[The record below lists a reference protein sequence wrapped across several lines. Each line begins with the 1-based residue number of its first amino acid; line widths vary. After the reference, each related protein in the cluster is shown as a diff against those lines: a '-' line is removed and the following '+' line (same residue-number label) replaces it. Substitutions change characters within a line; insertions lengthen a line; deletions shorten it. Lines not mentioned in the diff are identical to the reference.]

1 MMKEDTFKIHL
12 YVADED
18 FYVEIPKDEN
28 EEFLYRDAV
37 KEIDRLIR
45 AYREKY
51 KTPDGTELNIKRLLA
66 MAALHLAKRNTGIAI
81 QQDSSECWKRVAEI
95 DKDLEAFLQQK

>member
-1 MMKEDTFKIHL
+1 MKDDTFKIHL

-28 EEFLYRDAV
+28 EEVLYRDAV

-45 AYREKY
+45 AYRDKY
-51 KTPDGTELNIKRLLA
+51 TTPDSKELNFKRLLA
-66 MAALHLAKRNTGIAI
+66 MTALHLAKQNEALKTKGD
-81 QQDSSECWKRVAEI
+81 DSQWFMRLAEL
-95 DKDLEAFLQQK
+95 DKDLDAFLKKEE

>member
-1 MMKEDTFKIHL
+1 MKDDTFKIHL

-28 EEFLYRDAV
+28 EELLYRNAV

-45 AYREKY
+45 AYREKF
-51 KTPDGTELNIKRLLA
+51 KTSEGTELDFKRLLA
-66 MAALHLAKRNTGIAI
+66 MTALHLARKNEELQVLQDDSQCLQRIA
-81 QQDSSECWKRVAEI
+81 EL
-95 DKDLEAFLQQK
+95 DKELALFLGK

>member
-28 EEFLYRDAV
+28 EELLYRKAV
-37 KEIDRLIR
+37 KEVDRLIR
-45 AYREKY
+45 AYRDKY
-51 KTPDGTELNIKRLLA
+51 KHSDNTELDFKKLLA
-66 MAALHLAKRNTGIAI
+66 MTALHLAKDKMMLQGMKDDSHCLQRIA
-81 QQDSSECWKRVAEI
+81 EL
-95 DKDLEAFLQQK
+95 DKDLEAFLSKE

>member
-1 MMKEDTFKIHL
+1 MMNEDTFKIHL

-28 EEFLYRDAV
+28 EELLYRNAV

-45 AYREKY
+45 AYRDKF
-51 KTPDGTELNIKRLLA
+51 KHSDNTELDFKKLLA
-66 MAALHLAKRNTGIAI
+66 MTALHLAKENVALQGSKD
-81 QQDSSECWKRVAEI
+81 DSRCLQLITEL
-95 DKDLEAFLQQK
+95 DKDLEAFLKNE

>member
-1 MMKEDTFKIHL
+1 MMNEDTFKIHL

-28 EEFLYRDAV
+28 EELLYRNAV

-45 AYREKY
+45 AYRDKF
-51 KTPDGTELNIKRLLA
+51 KHSDNTELDFKKLLA
-66 MAALHLAKRNTGIAI
+66 MTALHLAKSNVELKGLKD
-81 QQDSSECWKRVAEI
+81 DSRCLERIAEI
-95 DKDLEAFLQQK
+95 DKDLEAFLNNK